1 MSDNTNTKTLEE
13 LENIKINICFRMDS
27 YAKRA
32 SNILTQ
38 INAFRTT
45 GEAMSSVVAIDFLK
59 NRYEEIMEKFKNA
72 NDDLIR
78 LKQLIKTLYPTEN
91 NTKRVQESMD
101 EFISRIE
108 TEYSYQMFDSTTF
121 DME

>member
-1 MSDNTNTKTLEE
+1 
-13 LENIKINICFRMDS
+13 
-27 YAKRA
+27 
-32 SNILTQ
+32 
-38 INAFRTT
+38 
-45 GEAMSSVVAIDFLK
+45 MSSVVAIDFLK